1 MGKIRIFYA
10 SDVHGSERCFKKFI
24 NAGKIYKANALILGG
39 DLTGKKMVPILREAE
54 GIYRT
59 RFLGEDL
66 TLKGGEELEK
76 TVRRIKSIGYYVYV
90 TDESE
95 MKLLKEDDKRV
106 QGIFVEKMR
115 ATIQDWVSFAEER
128 LKGTGVKVYIMPGND
143 DDYSIDPLLEGHET
157 VVNPNGKI
165 VSIDGHEML
174 SLGYSNITPWNCPRD
189 ISEEEFELKIDRLAS
204 TIDRM
209 ETAIFNIHAP
219 PYNTTI
225 DLAPELDENFRPIA
239 AGGGGVVMV
248 SVGSKAVRKA
258 IEKHQPL
265 MSLHGHIHDSKG
277 MCKIGRTLCL
287 NPGSEYIDGVLRG
300 IIIDVEESKVV
311 DYLFTSG

>member
-10 SDVHGSERCFKKFI
+10 SDVHGSESCFKKFI

-39 DLTGKKMVPILREAE
+39 DLTGKKMVPILKEAD
-54 GIYRT
+54 GIYRAH
-59 RFLGEDL
+59 FLGEDL
-66 TLKGGEELEK
+66 TLKGREELEK
-76 TVRRIKSIGYYVYV
+76 TVRRIKSIGYYTYI

-95 MKLLKEDDKRV
+95 MRLLKGDEKRV
-106 QGIFVEKMR
+106 QEIFIEKMQ
-115 ATIQDWVSFAEER
+115 ATIQDWVNFAEER
-128 LKGTGVKVYIMPGND
+128 LRGTDVKVYIMPGND
-143 DDYSIDPLLEGHET
+143 DDYSIDPLLEGHE
-157 VVNPNGKI
+157 VIVNPNNKI
-165 VSIDGHEML
+165 VHIDGHEML
-174 SLGYSNITPWNCPRD
+174 SLGYANITPWKCPRD
-189 ISEEEFELKIDRLAS
+189 ISEEEFELKIEHLAS
-204 TIDRM
+204 NIDRM

-248 SVGSKAVRKA
+248 NVGSKAVRKA

-265 MSLHGHIHDSKG
+265 ISFHGHIHDSKG

-287 NPGSEYIDGVLRG
+287 NPGSEYIDGILRG
-300 IIIDVEESKVV
+300 IIVDVDEKKVV